1 MNVILSES
9 FTSAVSLPLAS
20 IPSPSVSYLQLGPF
34 RIHFYALCILAGII
48 VCLWLSA
55 RRWAQ
60 VGGTRE
66 RVYDVAMWA
75 IPAGIIGAR
84 AYHVLITDPGSY
96 FGPNVP
102 DPWAFLKIWEGGIGI
117 MGAVS
122 VGALG
127 AWIACRRY
135 QINYA
140 AFADAVAPGIILAQA
155 FGRWGNWFNQELFG
169 KPTTL
174 PWGLEISQSS
184 GNFPAQYP
192 AGTLFHPTFLYES
205 LWNLVGAFLLI
216 FLGNRFLKRGQT
228 FWLYVLYYGI
238 GRFFIEVFL
247 RIDTSETL
255 LGLRV
260 HVWTSGALIVLGL
273 IGFVA
278 AGIRAR
284 AKAAAGIAEAPVQ
297 GPSVQHTPNSEKTA
311 AQDSDEVSNQGK
323 ETLEESR
330 ISEKKVTE
338 EKQATK
344 DKEPGTQE
352 EPADRVQTGD
362 KQDKAPEIP
371 WKKSKS

>member
-96 FGPNVP
+96 FGPNVS

-155 FGRWGNWFNQELFG
+155 FGRWATGLIRSFSVNLLPFRGVWRLVNRVGIFLLNIPQELSFI
-169 KPTTL
+169 PRSFT
-174 PWGLEISQSS
+174 
-184 GNFPAQYP
+184 NHY
-192 AGTLFHPTFLYES
+192 GTLWAHSF
-205 LWNLVGAFLLI
+205 
-216 FLGNRFLKRGQT
+216 
-228 FWLYVLYYGI
+228 
-238 GRFFIEVFL
+238 
-247 RIDTSETL
+247 
-255 LGLRV
+255 
-260 HVWTSGALIVLGL
+260 
-273 IGFVA
+273 
-278 AGIRAR
+278 
-284 AKAAAGIAEAPVQ
+284 
-297 GPSVQHTPNSEKTA
+297 
-311 AQDSDEVSNQGK
+311 
-323 ETLEESR
+323 
-330 ISEKKVTE
+330 
-338 EKQATK
+338 
-344 DKEPGTQE
+344 
-352 EPADRVQTGD
+352 
-362 KQDKAPEIP
+362 
-371 WKKSKS
+371 

>member
-96 FGPNVP
+96 FGPNVS

-140 AFADAVAPGIILAQA
+140 AFGATGLIRSFSVNLLPFRGVWRLVNRVGIFLLNIP
-155 FGRWGNWFNQELFG
+155 QELSFT
-169 KPTTL
+169 PRSFT
-174 PWGLEISQSS
+174 
-184 GNFPAQYP
+184 NHY
-192 AGTLFHPTFLYES
+192 GTLWAHSF
-205 LWNLVGAFLLI
+205 
-216 FLGNRFLKRGQT
+216 
-228 FWLYVLYYGI
+228 
-238 GRFFIEVFL
+238 
-247 RIDTSETL
+247 
-255 LGLRV
+255 
-260 HVWTSGALIVLGL
+260 
-273 IGFVA
+273 
-278 AGIRAR
+278 
-284 AKAAAGIAEAPVQ
+284 
-297 GPSVQHTPNSEKTA
+297 
-311 AQDSDEVSNQGK
+311 
-323 ETLEESR
+323 
-330 ISEKKVTE
+330 
-338 EKQATK
+338 
-344 DKEPGTQE
+344 
-352 EPADRVQTGD
+352 
-362 KQDKAPEIP
+362 
-371 WKKSKS
+371 

>member
-96 FGPNVP
+96 FGPNVS

-247 RIDTSETL
+247 RIDTSETF

-284 AKAAAGIAEAPVQ
+284 AKAVAGIAEAPVQ
-297 GPSVQHTPNSEKTA
+297 GSSVQQTPNSEKTA

-344 DKEPGTQE
+344 DKEPGIQE

-362 KQDKAPEIP
+362 KQDKTPEIP